1 MAAGNWDQVQRIFLA
16 VVDRSREEQTRLL
29 NEMCGAN
36 AVLRAEVESLLGSDS
51 STINL
56 AASFNTAINKEAAS
70 LFDESRMVGAR
81 VGAYRL
87 IREIGRGGMG
97 SVYLA

>member
-1 MAAGNWDQVQRIFLA
+1 M
-16 VVDRSREEQTRLL
+16 S
-29 NEMCGAN
+29 GAN

-51 STINL
+51 GTMSL
-56 AASFNTAINKEAAS
+56 AASVNTAINKEAAS

-87 IREIGRGGMG
+87 M
-97 SVYLA
+97 